1 MEQDEEAL
9 SKSSRWGMDLLMILV
24 TLGTQDKG
32 FERLLKIIDKKI
44 DEGIIQEEVIVQAG
58 YTKYESKNM
67 KIFDL
72 VSNEKLEKLVKKC
85 RILITHGGVGSI
97 LMGIE
102 YNKPTIAVARLK
114 KYREHTNDHQRQIIR
129 EFEKQGYLLALRDFQ
144 KFDKVFEKAEHFKPK
159 KFVSNT
165 QKFVENIENY
175 IDNTHH
181 TSWWNRVRFFASN
194 GYCGLVLTIFYI
206 LISYFF
212 LSQNISWYFSIILS
226 TIVVSLLEVIFHFI
240 NDIKPQGKK
249 FILTKAFVFLLEI
262 GVLYLLIEK
271 LDMNIYLSIGMA
283 SFISLLSSFG
293 FIRFL
298 NRGK

>member
-1 MEQDEEAL
+1 
-9 SKSSRWGMDLLMILV
+9 MILV

-32 FERLLKIIDKKI
+32 FKRLLKIIDKKI
-44 DEGIIQEEVIVQAG
+44 EEGIIQEEVIVQAG
-58 YTKYESKNM
+58 YTKYESENM

-72 VSNEKLEKLVKKC
+72 ISNDELEKLVKKC

-114 KYREHTNDHQRQIIR
+114 KYREHTNDHQRQIIK

-144 KFDKVFEKAEHFKPK
+144 KFDKVIEKAEHFKPK
-159 KFVSNT
+159 KFISNT

-175 IDNTHH
+175 IETTHH
-181 TSWWNRVRFFASN
+181 TSWWNHVRFFVSN
-194 GYCGLVLTIFYI
+194 GYRGIFLTLFYI
-206 LISYFF
+206 LIFSFF
-212 LSQNISWYFSIILS
+212 LSQNIPWYFSMMSS
-226 TIVVSLLEVIFHFI
+226 TFS
-240 NDIKPQGKK
+240 
-249 FILTKAFVFLLEI
+249 VFLLEVAFHFI
-262 GVLYLLIEK
+262 IDIIYQRKNYILTKVFIFFIEMITLYLFIEK
-271 LDMNIYLSIGMA
+271 VRINIYLSIWIV
-283 SFISLLSSFG
+283 SFISLLFSFG